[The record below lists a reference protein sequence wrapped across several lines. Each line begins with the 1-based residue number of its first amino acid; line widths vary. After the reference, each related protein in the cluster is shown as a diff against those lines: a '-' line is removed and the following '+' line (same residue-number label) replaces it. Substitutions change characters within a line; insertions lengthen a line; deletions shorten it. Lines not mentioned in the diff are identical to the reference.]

1 MPLSSHPDALVLGG
15 GLAGS
20 ALAIL
25 LARAGR
31 RVTLIEGQGIP
42 HHKVCGEFLS
52 HEALLYLAALGLS
65 PVSLGAVPITRLRLA
80 FGTTLAEAKL
90 PFAAQ
95 SLTRRC
101 LDEALLQLAADAGAR
116 ILRGHRIESLDFTPD
131 ASPKHPAFW
140 QATLVN
146 GDRRRA
152 PTVFLA
158 TGKHDLR
165 DHPRPPGRQNSLIAF
180 KQYFHLPPAEAAA
193 LDNHVEL
200 HLFPGGYAGLQ
211 LVEPDPTGHPRANL
225 CLLVDRDAFRSL
237 GGSWP
242 ALLEHLHR
250 HAPLLSRRLARATPI
265 LARPLALSSIP
276 YGHLRLSP
284 EPSEPNL
291 WRLGDQ
297 TAVIPSFSGDG
308 MSIALHTAHLAAKL
322 YLANLKPVDLSVQ
335 LHRTLSRQITL
346 ATRISQAL
354 VSSRTQ
360 PLLRLAAR
368 LAPALLPRL
377 ASATRIPADA
387 LLAPNP

>member
-1 MPLSSHPDALVLGG
+1 MPPSSHPEALVLGG

-31 RVTLIEGQGIP
+31 GVTLIEGQGVP

-52 HEALLYLAALGLS
+52 HEALHYLAALDLR
-65 PVSLGAVPITRLRLA
+65 PADLGAVPITHLRFA
-80 FGTTLAEAKL
+80 SKDTLARATL
-90 PFAAQ
+90 PFPAQ

-116 ILRGHRIESLDFTPD
+116 ILRGHRIESLDHTPC
-131 ASPKHPAFW
+131 ASSRHPAFW
-140 QATLVN
+140 QATLVH
-146 GDRRRA
+146 GERRRA
-152 PTVFLA
+152 PTVFVA

-165 DHPRPPGRQNSLIAF
+165 NHPRPPGLQNSLIAF
-180 KQYFHLPPAEAAA
+180 KQYFHLSHTEAAE
-193 LDNHVEL
+193 LSSHVEL

-211 LVEPDPTGHPRANL
+211 PVEPDTSGQPRANL

-242 ALLEHLHR
+242 ALLDHLHR
-250 HAPLLSRRLARATPI
+250 HAPHLSRRLTGATP
-265 LARPLALSSIP
+265 LLDRPLALSNIP
-276 YGHLRLSP
+276 YGHLRLYP
-284 EPSEPNL
+284 EPTEPDL

-308 MSIALHTAHLAAKL
+308 MSIALHTAHLAAEL
-322 YLANLKPVDLSVQ
+322 YLHGRSPADLSTQ
-335 LHRTLSRQITL
+335 LHRTLDRQITL

-354 VSSRTQ
+354 VSRRTQ
-360 PLLRLAAR
+360 PLIRLAAR
-368 LAPALLPRL
+368 LAPGVLPRL

-387 LLAPNP
+387 LLAPPP